1 MEGGPLCRWLH
12 REGALHKVG
21 GGLDAVPLQLGQI
34 RQVRDGVQLLRG
46 EHLLDIG
53 AVVAALRQQGIV
65 GAGEG
70 TVRQGRRQQLLPVD
84 LASARVVR
92 QVDDEIRAVRRL
104 AVEVRQGRPVCGV
117 AVLIFRREAVD
128 LHIPHVSAG
137 QEQGV
142 EVRGRLLRIG

>member
-21 GGLDAVPLQLGQI
+21 GGLDSVPLQLGQI

-53 AVVAALRQQGIV
+53 AVVVALRQQGIV

-70 TVRQGRRQQLLPVD
+70 AVRQGRRQQLLPVD
-84 LASARVVR
+84 LASAGVVR

-104 AVEVRQGRPVCGV
+104 AVKRPQRRLVRLVCSLVLRRAARTV
-117 AVLIFRREAVD
+117 A
-128 LHIPHVSAG
+128 
-137 QEQGV
+137 
-142 EVRGRLLRIG
+142 

>member
-1 MEGGPLCRWLH
+1 MRS
-12 REGALHKVG
+12 
-21 GGLDAVPLQLGQI
+21 
-34 RQVRDGVQLLRG
+34 VQ
-46 EHLLDIG
+46 
-53 AVVAALRQQGIV
+53 
-65 GAGEG
+65 
-70 TVRQGRRQQLLPVD
+70 
-84 LASARVVR
+84 S
-92 QVDDEIRAVRRL
+92 RRL